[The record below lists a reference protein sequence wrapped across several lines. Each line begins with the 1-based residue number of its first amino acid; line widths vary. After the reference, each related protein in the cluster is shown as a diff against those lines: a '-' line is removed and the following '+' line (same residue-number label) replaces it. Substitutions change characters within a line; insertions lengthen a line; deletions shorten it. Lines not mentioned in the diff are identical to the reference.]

1 MSVDK
6 RIVRWGLF
14 GFLAMA
20 GLYLM
25 IAFVILGTTA

>member
-14 GFLAMA
+14 GFLAMTS
-20 GLYLM
+20 LYLVV
-25 IAFVILGTTA
+25 AFLILSLTA